1 MRSGSSRLDISPIC
15 GYPRAISNPPSAD
28 NLTGDETMLQSL
40 DIRHWLIIAFLILI
54 NVLVF
59 GCLLL
64 VLTGKVEL
72 F

>member
-1 MRSGSSRLDISPIC
+1 
-15 GYPRAISNPPSAD
+15 
-28 NLTGDETMLQSL
+28 MLQRL

-54 NVLVF
+54 NVIVL

-64 VLTGKVEL
+64 WLTDRIQP

>member
-1 MRSGSSRLDISPIC
+1 MFRR
-15 GYPRAISNPPSAD
+15 
-28 NLTGDETMLQSL
+28 L

-54 NVLVF
+54 NVIVF

>member
-1 MRSGSSRLDISPIC
+1 MMFR
-15 GYPRAISNPPSAD
+15 
-28 NLTGDETMLQSL
+28 SL

-54 NVLVF
+54 NVIVL

-64 VLTGKVEL
+64 WLTGKIAP

>member
-1 MRSGSSRLDISPIC
+1 
-15 GYPRAISNPPSAD
+15 
-28 NLTGDETMLQSL
+28 MLQRL

-54 NVLVF
+54 NVIVL

-64 VLTGKVEL
+64 WLTGRIQP

>member
-1 MRSGSSRLDISPIC
+1 
-15 GYPRAISNPPSAD
+15 
-28 NLTGDETMLQSL
+28 MLQSL

-64 VLTGKVEL
+64 VLAGKVEL
-72 F
+72 L